1 MGSVVS
7 GKFTGASDIDVLVVT
22 ERTDLKYKMMVKVY
36 SLVDAPVE
44 LHIVDRVQFREWYR
58 RFIPSDELE
67 KV

>member
-1 MGSVVS
+1 MSVVS
-7 GKFTGASDIDVLVVT
+7 GKFTGTSDIDILVVT

>member
-1 MGSVVS
+1 MSVVS
-7 GKFTGASDIDVLVVT
+7 GKFTSASDIDILVVA
-22 ERTDLKYKMMVKVY
+22 EWTDLKYKMMVKVY